1 MTRSASKTQATE
13 AGGTRIGTSG
23 KRSPAKRAAEPTVTV
38 LKIGEA
44 RESFP
49 QMVSSL
55 ESGLSATYVVG
66 RYGKPAAALVSYQRF
81 APMLVRGHKKEKL
94 ALLIVEDLLDDAPQ
108 HLKSPAI
115 REVSRLPMSD
125 LMALWRLDALP
136 TNDRE
141 ASLARKKLR
150 HPEVFDRLLHRAR
163 IAQAIA
169 DARSAGLYELAEDA
183 ANTTID
189 AESQEAE

>member
-1 MTRSASKTQATE
+1 MTRPASKTQD
-13 AGGTRIGTSG
+13 G
-23 KRSPAKRAAEPTVTV
+23 TVTV

-44 RESFP
+44 RDKFP

-55 ESGLSATYVVG
+55 ESGSSATYVVG

-81 APMLVRGHKKEKL
+81 GPILVRGNKKAKL
-94 ALLIVEDLLDDAPQ
+94 ALLIVEDLLEDAPQ
-108 HLKSPAI
+108 HIKAPAI
-115 REVSRLPMSD
+115 GELSRLPVSD

-141 ASLARKKLR
+141 AAAARKKLR
-150 HPEVFDRLLHRAR
+150 HPEAFDRLLQRAR

-169 DARSAGLYELAEDA
+169 DARAAGLYEMAEDA
-183 ANTTID
+183 ANQVID
-189 AESQEAE
+189 ANGPESE

>member
-1 MTRSASKTQATE
+1 MTRPASKTQ
-13 AGGTRIGTSG
+13 GQ
-23 KRSPAKRAAEPTVTV
+23 KVTV

-44 RESFP
+44 RDKFP

-55 ESGLSATYVVG
+55 ESGSSATYVVG

-81 APMLVRGHKKEKL
+81 GPMLVRGNKKAKL
-94 ALLIVEDLLDDAPQ
+94 ALLIEDLLEDAPQ
-108 HLKSPAI
+108 HIKAPAI
-115 REVSRLPMSD
+115 AKVSRLPMSD

-150 HPEVFDRLLHRAR
+150 HPEAFDRLLQRAR
-163 IAQAIA
+163 IAQTLAE
-169 DARSAGLYELAEDA
+169 ARSAGLYEMAEDA
-183 ANTTID
+183 ADQVID
-189 AESQEAE
+189 ADAPESE

>member
-23 KRSPAKRAAEPTVTV
+23 KRSPAKRASEPTVTV

-115 REVSRLPMSD
+115 GEVSRLPMSD

>member
-1 MTRSASKTQATE
+1 MTRPASKTQDQT
-13 AGGTRIGTSG
+13 I
-23 KRSPAKRAAEPTVTV
+23 TV

-44 RESFP
+44 RGNFP
-49 QMVSSL
+49 HMVSCL
-55 ESGLSATYVVG
+55 ESGSSGSYVIG

-94 ALLIVEDLLDDAPQ
+94 ALLIVEDLLGDAPQ
-108 HLKSPAI
+108 HIKSPAI
-115 REVSRLPMSD
+115 GEVSRLPMSD
-125 LMALWRLDALP
+125 LMALWRLDTLP
-136 TNDRE
+136 NNDRE
-141 ASLARKKLR
+141 AAATRKKLR
-150 HPEVFDRLLHRAR
+150 HPEIFDRLLQRAR